1 MRDTRHTD
9 NSTEDVLGV
18 LGKELGVRLLNGS
31 PSGCLVETNA
41 KLEVGTIA
49 SLCISFNGNEFVD
62 DVRVVR
68 CQQIEGAGSVFHV
81 GAEFL
86 WTATPS
92 VRSLRQIMSRALAS
106 SVSAHNS
113 PRPHV

>member
-1 MRDTRHTD
+1 MNVIADHA
-9 NSTEDVLGV
+9 LGV
-18 LGKELGVRLLNGS
+18 LGKEVTVRLLNGS

-41 KLEVGTIA
+41 RLEVGTIA
-49 SLCISFNGNEFVD
+49 SLRVTLNGSEFVD

-81 GAEFL
+81 GAQFL

-92 VRSLRQIMSRALAS
+92 GRSLRQVMSRALS
-106 SVSAHNS
+106 STGATVGSKAT
-113 PRPHV
+113 V

>member
-1 MRDTRHTD
+1 MNAIADHA
-9 NSTEDVLGV
+9 LGV
-18 LGKELGVRLLNGS
+18 LGKEVTVRLLNGS

-41 KLEVGTIA
+41 RLEVGTIA
-49 SLCISFNGNEFVD
+49 SLRVSLNGNEFVD

-81 GAEFL
+81 GAQFL

-92 VRSLRQIMSRALAS
+92 GRSLRQVMSRALAS
-106 SVSAHNS
+106 TRASVGSKAA
-113 PRPHV
+113 V

>member
-1 MRDTRHTD
+1 MSDARHAETPA
-9 NSTEDVLGV
+9 EDVLGV

-31 PSGCLVETNA
+31 PSGCLVETYA

-49 SLCISFNGNEFVD
+49 SLRISFNGNEFVD

-86 WTATPS
+86 WTATPNG
-92 VRSLRQIMSRALAS
+92 RSLRQIMSRALAS
-106 SVSAHNS
+106 SVSAANS
-113 PRPHV
+113 RSNS